1 MVLFYC
7 ESIAFSSEF
16 PYNGNINKEI
26 NMALYKVVAGT
37 FHVKGFQPDGDSI
50 RFQANKPENW
60 DFFQWETEALK
71 ASKKKQLRV
80 ESIDALETHYE
91 GYHQPRPFALAALES
106 LLELLNIKSVTYSL
120 SVTQIVDADDGKAGF
135 IASATTDNFG
145 RPVSYLFPKNAK
157 LNDGDVMDSATLPIE
172 DSINFQLA
180 REGLV
185 YPTFYTT
192 TDRVFAEKIRAVVA
206 RARKTKRG
214 IWSIDKTPDFT
225 LLDIRAL
232 QEDILLMPKL
242 FRRLVGFFDNYSDFG
257 KLEEY
262 MKKQRDNLVLWD
274 GTKKKSMA
282 DLMKITGR
290 RIQMTTPVEDI
301 LFSPK

>member
-1 MVLFYC
+1 
-7 ESIAFSSEF
+7 
-16 PYNGNINKEI
+16 
-26 NMALYKVVAGT
+26 MALYKIIAGT

-50 RFQANKPENW
+50 RFQANKAENW
-60 DFFQWETEALK
+60 DFFEWGTPALK
-71 ASKKKQLRV
+71 AAKKKQLRV

-91 GYHQPRPFALAALES
+91 GYHQSRAFAIAALES
-106 LLELLNIKSVTYSL
+106 LLDMLNIKSVIYSL

-135 IASATTDNFG
+135 IASASTDRFG

-157 LNDGDVMDSATLPIE
+157 LIDGAVMDSTALPVE
-172 DSINFQLA
+172 DSLNFQLA

-185 YPTFYTT
+185 YPTFYTS
-192 TDRVFAEKIRAVVA
+192 TDRIFAEKIRAVVT

-214 IWSIDKTPDFT
+214 IWSIDRTPDFT
-225 LLDIRAL
+225 LLDMRTL
-232 QEDILLMPKL
+232 QEDVLVLPKL

-262 MKKQRDNLVLWD
+262 MAKQRDNLVLWD
-274 GTKKKSMA
+274 GTKKKSLA

-290 RIQMTTPVEDI
+290 RLQLKTPVEDI

>member
-1 MVLFYC
+1 
-7 ESIAFSSEF
+7 
-16 PYNGNINKEI
+16 
-26 NMALYKVVAGT
+26 MAQYKIVAGT

-50 RFQANKPENW
+50 RFQANNPENW

-71 ASKKKQLRV
+71 TSKKKQLRV

-91 GYHQPRPFALAALES
+91 GYHQSRPFALAALES

-145 RPVSYLFPKNAK
+145 RPISYLFPKNAK
-157 LNDGDVMDSATLPIE
+157 LIDGALMDSATMPIE
-172 DSINFQLA
+172 DSINFQLV

-192 TDRVFAEKIRAVVA
+192 TDRVFEEKIRAVVT

-214 IWSIDKTPDFT
+214 IWSIDKTPDFS

-242 FRRLVGFFDNYSDFG
+242 FRRLVSFFDNYSDFG

-282 DLMKITGR
+282 DLMKISGR

>member
-1 MVLFYC
+1 
-7 ESIAFSSEF
+7 
-16 PYNGNINKEI
+16 
-26 NMALYKVVAGT
+26 MAQYKIVAGT

-50 RFQANKPENW
+50 RFQANNPENW

-71 ASKKKQLRV
+71 TSKKKQLRV

-91 GYHQPRPFALAALES
+91 GYHQSRPFALAALES

-145 RPVSYLFPKNAK
+145 RPISYLFPKNAK
-157 LNDGDVMDSATLPIE
+157 LIDGALMDSATMPIE
-172 DSINFQLA
+172 DSINFQLV

-192 TDRVFAEKIRAVVA
+192 TDRVFAEKIRAVVT

-214 IWSIDKTPDFT
+214 IWSIDKTPDFS

-242 FRRLVGFFDNYSDFG
+242 FRRLVSFFDNYSDFG

-282 DLMKITGR
+282 DLMKISGR

>member
-1 MVLFYC
+1 
-7 ESIAFSSEF
+7 
-16 PYNGNINKEI
+16 
-26 NMALYKVVAGT
+26 MAQYKVVAGT

-60 DFFQWETEALK
+60 DFFQWETEADK
-71 ASKKKQLRV
+71 ATKKKQLRV

-91 GYHQPRPFALAALES
+91 GYHQSRAFAIAALE
-106 LLELLNIKSVTYSL
+106 LLLDMINIKSVTYSL
-120 SVTQIVDADDGKAGF
+120 SMTQIVDADDGKPGF
-135 IASATTDNFG
+135 IASASTDRFG
-145 RPVSYLFPKNAK
+145 RPVSYLFPKTAN
-157 LNDGDVMDSATLPIE
+157 LTDGAIVDSATLPIE
-172 DSINFQLA
+172 DSLNFQLA

-192 TDRVFAEKIRAVVA
+192 TDRLFAEKIRAVVT
-206 RARKTKRG
+206 RARRTKRG
-214 IWSIDKTPDFT
+214 IWSIDRTSDFT
-225 LLDIRAL
+225 VLDMRVL
-232 QEDILLMPKL
+232 QEDILILPKI

-262 MKKQRDNLVLWD
+262 MTKQRDNLVLWD
-274 GTKKKSMA
+274 GTKKRSLA

-290 RIQMTTPVEDI
+290 RLQMKTPVEDI

>member
-1 MVLFYC
+1 M
-7 ESIAFSSEF
+7 
-16 PYNGNINKEI
+16 PQ
-26 NMALYKVVAGT
+26 YKIVAGT

-91 GYHQPRPFALAALES
+91 GYHQPRPFAIAALES

-192 TDRVFAEKIRAVVA
+192 TDRIFAEKIRAVVA

-290 RIQMTTPVEDI
+290 QIEMTTPVEDI

>member
-1 MVLFYC
+1 MTQ
-7 ESIAFSSEF
+7 
-16 PYNGNINKEI
+16 
-26 NMALYKVVAGT
+26 YKVVAGT

-50 RFQANKPENW
+50 RFQADKPENW
-60 DFFQWETEALK
+60 EFFKWETEADK
-71 ASKKKQLRV
+71 QAKKKQLRV

-120 SVTQIVDADDGKAGF
+120 SVTQIVEADDGKAGF
-135 IASATTDNFG
+135 IASASVDRFG
-145 RPVSYLFPKNAK
+145 RPVSYLFPKSAK
-157 LNDGDVMDSATLPIE
+157 LTDGALMDSETLPVE

-192 TDRVFAEKIRAVVA
+192 TDRVFAEKIRAVVS

-214 IWSIDKTPDFT
+214 IWSIDRTPDFT
-225 LLDIRAL
+225 LLDLRTL
-232 QEDILLMPKL
+232 QEDILVMPKL
-242 FRRLVGFFDNYSDFG
+242 FRRLVGFFDNYADFG
-257 KLEEY
+257 KLGDY
-262 MKKQRDNLVLWD
+262 MAKQRDNLVLWD
-274 GTKKKSMA
+274 GTKKKSLA
-282 DLMKITGR
+282 DLMKISGR
-290 RIQMTTPVEDI
+290 RLQMKTPVEDI

>member
-1 MVLFYC
+1 
-7 ESIAFSSEF
+7 
-16 PYNGNINKEI
+16 
-26 NMALYKVVAGT
+26 
-37 FHVKGFQPDGDSI
+37 
-50 RFQANKPENW
+50 
-60 DFFQWETEALK
+60 
-71 ASKKKQLRV
+71 
-80 ESIDALETHYE
+80 
-91 GYHQPRPFALAALES
+91 
-106 LLELLNIKSVTYSL
+106 
-120 SVTQIVDADDGKAGF
+120 
-135 IASATTDNFG
+135 
-145 RPVSYLFPKNAK
+145 
-157 LNDGDVMDSATLPIE
+157 MDSENLPIE

-192 TDRVFAEKIRAVVA
+192 TDRIFAEKIRAVVA

-214 IWSIDKTPDFT
+214 IWSIDKTSDFT

-262 MKKQRDNLVLWD
+262 MAKQRDNLVLWD
-274 GTKKKSMA
+274 GTKKKSLA

-290 RIQMTTPVEDI
+290 RLQMKTPVEDI

>member
-1 MVLFYC
+1 
-7 ESIAFSSEF
+7 
-16 PYNGNINKEI
+16 
-26 NMALYKVVAGT
+26 MAQYKVIAGT

-50 RFQANKPENW
+50 RFQANKPEHW
-60 DFFQWETEALK
+60 DFFEWETEADK
-71 ASKKKQLRV
+71 KTKKKQLRV

-91 GYHQPRPFALAALES
+91 GYHQPRPFAIAALES

-120 SVTQIVDADDGKAGF
+120 SVTQIVEADDGKPGF
-135 IASATTDNFG
+135 IASASTDRFG
-145 RPVSYLFPKNAK
+145 RPVSYVFPKNAK
-157 LNDGDVMDSATLPIE
+157 LTDGAVLDSNTLPIE

-206 RARKTKRG
+206 RARATKRG
-214 IWSIDKTPDFT
+214 IWSIDKTADFT
-225 LLDIRAL
+225 LLDLRTL

-242 FRRLVGFFDNYSDFG
+242 FRRLVGFFNNYADFD
-257 KLEEY
+257 KLPIY
-262 MKKQRDNLVLWD
+262 MAKQRDNLVLWD
-274 GTKKKSMA
+274 GTKKKSLA
-282 DLMKITGR
+282 DLMTITGR
-290 RIQMTTPVEDI
+290 RLQMKTPVEDI

>member
-1 MVLFYC
+1 
-7 ESIAFSSEF
+7 
-16 PYNGNINKEI
+16 
-26 NMALYKVVAGT
+26 MAQYKIIAGT

-60 DFFQWETEALK
+60 DFFEWESAVDK
-71 ASKKKQLRV
+71 ASKKKQLRI

-91 GYHQPRPFALAALES
+91 GYHQSRAFAIAALES
-106 LLELLNIKSVTYSL
+106 LLDMLNIKSVTYSL
-120 SVTQIVDADDGKAGF
+120 SMTQVVDADDGKPGF
-135 IASATTDNFG
+135 IASASTDRFG
-145 RPVSYLFPKNAK
+145 RPVSYVFPKSAN
-157 LNDGDVMDSATLPIE
+157 LTDGTIMDSASMPIE
-172 DSINFQLA
+172 DSLNFQLA

-192 TDRVFAEKIRAVVA
+192 TDRIFAEKIRAVVT

-214 IWSIDKTPDFT
+214 IWSIDRTPDFT
-225 LLDIRAL
+225 LLDMRTL
-232 QEDILLMPKL
+232 QEDVLVMPKL
-242 FRRLVGFFDNYSDFG
+242 FRRLVSFFDNYSDFG

-290 RIQMTTPVEDI
+290 RLQMKTPVEDI